1 LLDQWS
7 NARVIVPLVLTFVFA
22 VVFILVELYVA
33 SKPVMDPSLLKQKVP
48 MLVSISNFLVGNCNF
63 TVTYFFPL
71 WFQTVML
78 TSASIAGLHIMPNSF
93 SMSLGSV
100 FAGWMIH
107 RTGRYKNL
115 NMILGILPFI
125 GTQMILFM
133 NEDSGWLQKW
143 FSIIPLGFGNAVVFQ
158 TTLIALLAHVDG
170 SQIAVATGFG
180 QLFRGIGQVAGVA
193 VSSAIFQSIL
203 DRELARKITVPG
215 AAELIVKIRQNAR
228 LVVDL
233 PPDVQRLAIECYK
246 TSLTAVFIY
255 ASVSTAL
262 SYLVRL
268 PIPEHSLE
276 TRPQRRLSETTRI
289 SPNDGMINATAR
301 EDRESGLAT
310 PEMESGA
317 ATPGH
322 ND

>member
-1 LLDQWS
+1 MVFVGALVLRADSLVDVIIQLGMGLGGPVGGLISDWLGWRASFLLQLPLFVVALGVTSYNLIYVTPGQGKARKVLKSIDYGGSLALLFSVGSCLFFLSTRYNEGLPWS

-158 TTLIALLAHVDG
+158 TTLSIGFLLAVN
-170 SQIAVATGFG
+170 SK
-180 QLFRGIGQVAGVA
+180 LR
-193 VSSAIFQSIL
+193 
-203 DRELARKITVPG
+203 
-215 AAELIVKIRQNAR
+215 LI
-228 LVVDL
+228 
-233 PPDVQRLAIECYK
+233 
-246 TSLTAVFIY
+246 
-255 ASVSTAL
+255 
-262 SYLVRL
+262 
-268 PIPEHSLE
+268 
-276 TRPQRRLSETTRI
+276 
-289 SPNDGMINATAR
+289 
-301 EDRESGLAT
+301 
-310 PEMESGA
+310 
-317 ATPGH
+317 
-322 ND
+322 